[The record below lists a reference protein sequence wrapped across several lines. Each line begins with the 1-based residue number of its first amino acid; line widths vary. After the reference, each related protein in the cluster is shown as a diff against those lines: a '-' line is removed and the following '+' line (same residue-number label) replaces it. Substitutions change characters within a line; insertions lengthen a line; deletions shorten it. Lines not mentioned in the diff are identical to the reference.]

1 MPGRTGNPFLML
13 ARPHWKTLLQ
23 HCVDRRGY
31 AGCAG
36 PLQYK
41 DSGGSDEE
49 AYDEDSQLDALNQL
63 ASEYLLGAGNAPLT
77 DFQSME
83 ACYRDELEFRVL
95 L

>member
-1 MPGRTGNPFLML
+1 M
-13 ARPHWKTLLQ
+13 
-23 HCVDRRGY
+23 DRRGY

-36 PLQYK
+36 PLQCR